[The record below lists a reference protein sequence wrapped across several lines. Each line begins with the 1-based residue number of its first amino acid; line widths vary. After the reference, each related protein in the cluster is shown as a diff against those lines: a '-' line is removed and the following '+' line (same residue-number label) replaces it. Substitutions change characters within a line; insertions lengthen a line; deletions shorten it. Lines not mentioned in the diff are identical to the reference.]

1 MENFY
6 LIDNIYKKIS
16 YHYIQSNN
24 MLNYEDL
31 EIPNIYLRVD
41 KVIDQQI
48 NIID

>member
-1 MENFY
+1 
-6 LIDNIYKKIS
+6 
-16 YHYIQSNN
+16 

-48 NIID
+48 NIIDW